1 VDDNVELTL
10 TINKPL
16 KDLNELVLTKDGV
29 KVMPKDE
36 FEIKF
41 ENIDRQNEQVCKIS
55 VLGRKLKPYQ
65 KGQYKLV
72 LKKQNS
78 NETDEL
84 GKTNLTVDYPIIEVL
99 EPLKADKEKYLVGD
113 KVKLT
118 IKLSKPL
125 EDDVKCANW
134 SLNGKLIDT
143 KSKDLEVGSE
153 KNPDGTVVYF
163 LIVKKSKIDQDS
175 GEYRLRLKSKPDDE
189 KSEFYNSSITVKI
202 DEKPLEILESNW
214 KQEISLPE
222 DENLELFLIINKQ
235 IKDINDI
242 VLTKEG
248 KKGLFL

>member
-1 VDDNVELTL
+1 
-10 TINKPL
+10 
-16 KDLNELVLTKDGV
+16 
-29 KVMPKDE
+29 
-36 FEIKF
+36 
-41 ENIDRQNEQVCKIS
+41 
-55 VLGRKLKPYQ
+55 
-65 KGQYKLV
+65 
-72 LKKQNS
+72 
-78 NETDEL
+78 
-84 GKTNLTVDYPIIEVL
+84 
-99 EPLKADKEKYLVGD
+99 
-113 KVKLT
+113 
-118 IKLSKPL
+118 
-125 EDDVKCANW
+125 
-134 SLNGKLIDT
+134 LNGKLIDT

-248 KKGLFL
+248 KKGMFL